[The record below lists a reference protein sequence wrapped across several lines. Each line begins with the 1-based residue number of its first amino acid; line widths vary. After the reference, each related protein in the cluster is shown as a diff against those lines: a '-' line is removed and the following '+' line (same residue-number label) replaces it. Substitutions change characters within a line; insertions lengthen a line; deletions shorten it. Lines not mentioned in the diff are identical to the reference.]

1 MVVEQGHLVDVDQMQ
16 LMVKIQYLVQLHQQA
31 VVMVQKIFLEKVMEV
46 QELLVVE
53 V

>member
-1 MVVEQGHLVDVDQMQ
+1 VAVEQEDQVDVDQMQ
-16 LMVKIQYLVQLHQQA
+16 LMVQIQYLVQLHQQA
-31 VVMVQKIFLEKVMEV
+31 VVLVQKIFLEKVMEV